1 LYTCNNQTAGRHWHY
16 DLRKGFFAIIGRKWA
31 VLLCLTLVSCGHGD
45 PPEVDEI
52 RIPNG
57 VGGIGFVP
65 LMAMQKFSLIEKHAA
80 TSGLKNIR
88 TRWMNVG
95 GPAAEMDAIF
105 KGTADFIAAGP
116 PAAITV
122 WDKTL
127 GSSKI
132 KGMAAIC
139 TVPVYLN
146 TRTEHL
152 KTLNDIRVDDRI
164 AVTAAKISI
173 PAIIMQMYAAERYGI
188 SDAPHF
194 DAFVLTMSN
203 AEGALALR
211 SPANAVN
218 AHFSSPPYHQRERR
232 QVSVRTIL
240 SSDEIMGG
248 PATFTMLVTSSAF
261 RQRNPRIYAA
271 VMAALQEAIQMV
283 SSDQRLAAKLLLDS
297 MNGGGFTVSELE
309 QILKDPAIRFTTTP
323 ERVMKYADFMH
334 QTGSIR
340 NQPASWKD
348 LFFPEIH
355 DASGS

>member
-1 LYTCNNQTAGRHWHY
+1 LYTYKNQTAGRHWQH
-16 DLRKGFFAIIGRKWA
+16 DLLNRVLAIIGRKWA
-31 VLLCLTLVSCGHGD
+31 VLLCLILVSCGHRD
-45 PPEVDEI
+45 PQEVNEI

-57 VGGIGFVP
+57 GVGIGFLP
-65 LMAMQKFSLIEKHAA
+65 LMAMQKFSLIEKHAT
-80 TSGLKNIR
+80 TSGLNIR
-88 TRWMNVG
+88 MRWINVG

-139 TVPVYLN
+139 SVPVYLN

-194 DAFVLTMSN
+194 DPFVLSMSN
-203 AEGALALR
+203 AEGALALL

-232 QVSVRTIL
+232 QLSVRTIL
-240 SSDEIMGG
+240 SSDEIMRG
-248 PATFTMLVTSSAF
+248 PATFTMLITSSAF

-323 ERVMKYADFMH
+323 ELVMKYADFMH
-334 QTGSIR
+334 QTGLIT
-340 NQPASWKD
+340 NQPTSWKD

-355 DASGS
+355 DVSGS